1 MNELAFCIAAQMH
14 FSCMADLTNN
24 DKLRHDIAL
33 DNVPK
38 HQAFFKASLDLASTK
53 TYLIWQFSIEGALM
67 LGQLLEDV
75 LLS

>member
-1 MNELAFCIAAQMH
+1 MNELVSCIAVQMH
-14 FSCMADLTNN
+14 FSCMVDLVNN
-24 DKLRHDIAL
+24 DKLRPDIAL

-38 HQAFFKASLDLASTK
+38 HQAFFKASLDLTSTK
-53 TYLIWQFSIEGALM
+53 TYLIWQFNIEDVLM